1 MKAIYFDMDATICSL
16 YDYPNWLELLHA
28 EDTTPYENCT
38 PMYDMEKLN
47 NLLLEF
53 VSLGIT
59 IGIISWSAMNGSKD
73 YNKRVRKAKREWC
86 NKHGLN
92 AISEFHVVKYSTPK
106 HQVAKIKDSI
116 LIDDDNN
123 NLTTWK
129 NGDTIDAKGNI
140 VPILKQLLRELQN
153 AA

>member
-28 EDTTPYENCT
+28 EDTAPYENCA

-86 NKHGLN
+86 NKYGLN

-129 NGDTIDAKGNI
+129 NGDTIDAKENI
-140 VPILKQLLRELQN
+140 VPILKQLLKELQN